1 MEYLLLF
8 LSILIFTI
16 QTVSFKEFN
25 RSFMKNLSSYFMFN
39 FLYFGMVVVINL
51 IPNPVLGEIHAAT
64 AILAVSFGVI
74 FVLGIL
80 CYMKAMENGPLSL
93 SSLIY
98 SFGIIVP
105 IAFGFFLWDENISI
119 MQAAGLVL
127 LFATF
132 YLGSKSGSDPVQSG
146 TSHGVNFKWILF
158 SFLAFLANGGLMT
171 TSKAQQMIMPGKEI
185 KEFLVLSFGTGA
197 ILSLAIFV
205 FVKLKTHDSISHLK
219 STRFLLVVLAA
230 GLTTAYGNQISV
242 FLSGRIP
249 AVIQFPTVNGG
260 IVLASSLLSVVL
272 FKEKLTR
279 QGIAGLVLGLAALV
293 LLSLK

>member
-8 LSILIFTI
+8 LSIVIFTI
-16 QTVSFKEFN
+16 QTISFKEFN

-39 FLYFGMVVVINL
+39 FLYFAMVVIIFL

-64 AILAVSFGVI
+64 AILAVAFGVI
-74 FVLGIL
+74 FVLGVL
-80 CYMKAMENGPLSL
+80 CYMKAMETGPLSL

-105 IAFGFFLWDENISI
+105 ITLGFFLWDEKISI
-119 MQAAGLVL
+119 MQAVGLLL

-132 YLGSKSGSDPVQSG
+132 YLGSKSASEPSASVSSQSI
-146 TSHGVNFKWILF
+146 NFKWLLF
-158 SFLAFLANGGLMT
+158 CFLGFLGNGGLMT
-171 TSKAQQMIMPGKEI
+171 TTKAQQMIMPGKEI
-185 KEFLVLSFGTGA
+185 KEFLVLAFATASL
-197 ILSLAIFV
+197 LSLAIF
-205 FVKLKTHDSISHLK
+205 FFTKIKTNDSISHLK
-219 STRFLLVVLAA
+219 SRNFLLVVLAA
-230 GLTTAYGNQISV
+230 GLTTAYGNQIAV
-242 FLSGRIP
+242 LLSGRIP

-293 LLSLK
+293 LLSIK